1 MDTRKRLEFNVPGA
15 SVLVIERHHSYE
27 RGWNKAPR
35 MYVDASEQFNVI
47 EDLMNRHRRP
57 YATWRKAV
65 RKALAGVNIDLSKMA
80 WSQKAG
86 CSCPCSPGFV
96 LESQCIHLDGEFF
109 RHFDIWVTLV
119 GAPSVDETKVAR
131 DLVSA
136 I

>member
-1 MDTRKRLEFNVPGA
+1 MDTRKRLQFDVPGA
-15 SVLVIERHHSYE
+15 SVLVIERRHSYE

-35 MYVDASEQFNVI
+35 MYVDVSEQFNVI

-57 YATWRKAV
+57 YAAWRKAV
-65 RKALAGVNIDLSKMA
+65 RRALAGVNIDLSKMA

-96 LESQCIHLDGEFF
+96 LNKQNLEVNGEVFYLY
-109 RHFDIWVTLV
+109 DIWVTLV

>member
-15 SVLVIERHHSYE
+15 SVLIIERYRTYE
-27 RGWNKAPR
+27 RGWNNAPR
-35 MYVDASEQFNVI
+35 MYVDANETFNVI

-57 YATWRKAV
+57 YATWRKAI
-65 RKALAGVNIDLSKMA
+65 RTALAKVDIDLSKMA

-96 LESQCIHLDGEFF
+96 LNKQNLEVNGEVFYLY
-109 RHFDIWVTLV
+109 DIWVTLV

>member
-15 SVLVIERHHSYE
+15 SVLVIERRHSYE

-65 RKALAGVNIDLSKMA
+65 RKALAGVNVDLSKMA
-80 WSQKAG
+80 WSQTAG

-96 LESQCIHLDGEFF
+96 LNKQNLEVNGEVFYLY
-109 RHFDIWVTLV
+109 DIWVTLV

>member
-1 MDTRKRLEFNVPGA
+1 MDTRKRLQFEVPGA
-15 SVLVIERHHSYE
+15 SVLVIERYRNYE

-35 MYVDASEQFNVI
+35 MYVDASEKFNVI

-80 WSQKAG
+80 WSQTAG

-96 LESQCIHLDGEFF
+96 LNKQNLEVNGEAFYLY
-109 RHFDIWVTLV
+109 DIWVTLV
-119 GAPSVDETKVAR
+119 GAPSVDETKIAR

>member
-15 SVLVIERHHSYE
+15 SVLIIERYRNYE

-35 MYVDASEQFNVI
+35 MYVDVSEQFNVI

-57 YATWRKAV
+57 YAAWRKAV
-65 RKALAGVNIDLSKMA
+65 RRALAGVNIDLSKMA

-96 LESQCIHLDGEFF
+96 LNKQNLEVNGEVFYLY
-109 RHFDIWVTLV
+109 DIWVTLV